1 MHQGP
6 YTDGHFFIPTFSYF
20 TILYVH
26 TLLYILL
33 RDHWAGKCVTD
44 PGLLIYCWVEKC
56 GLESS
61 CQA

>member
-20 TILYVH
+20 TIFYVH

-44 PGLLIYCWVEKC
+44 PGLTNILLGRKMWPRK
-56 GLESS
+56 
-61 CQA
+61 